1 MLRHSVS
8 QVFGSEHP
16 ALSPRGDDDIGPRL
30 FDKTNFSLQ
39 AQRPYQV
46 SRRTSSNSPRLNPSL
61 QSSQYQELTPV
72 PAIQPMPILS
82 HSHMPRNVAGSIP
95 RLPTPVTISQVTQ
108 RDASNLH
115 PVFFTERLRRSPFIL
130 DAVGVTSPVA
140 CGYAYQEVQR
150 RADGTVPA
158 ML

>member
-8 QVFGSEHP
+8 QVFGSKHP
-16 ALSPRGDDDIGPRL
+16 ALSPRGDDDIGPRP
-30 FDKTNFSLQ
+30 FDATNFALQ
-39 AQRPYQV
+39 AQKL
-46 SRRTSSNSPRLNPSL
+46 SRRTSSNSPALNPSL
-61 QSSQYQELTPV
+61 QSSQYQDLTPA

-82 HSHMPRNVAGSIP
+82 HMPRNVAG
-95 RLPTPVTISQVTQ
+95 PVTHSSTISHVAQ

-115 PVFFTERLRRSPFIL
+115 PVFFTERLRRTPFIL

-150 RADGTVPA
+150 RADGTIPA

>member
-8 QVFGSEHP
+8 QVFGSKHP
-16 ALSPRGDDDIGPRL
+16 ALSPRGDDDIGPRP
-30 FDKTNFSLQ
+30 FDATNFAIQ
-39 AQRPYQV
+39 AQTLYQV
-46 SRRTSSNSPRLNPSL
+46 SRRSSSNAPVLNPL
-61 QSSQYQELTPV
+61 LESSQYQDLTPA
-72 PAIQPMPILS
+72 PAIRPMPTL
-82 HSHMPRNVAGSIP
+82 SHMPRNVAG
-95 RLPTPVTISQVTQ
+95 PVPHSSTISHVAQ

-115 PVFFTERLRRSPFIL
+115 PVFFTERLRKTPFIL

-150 RADGTVPA
+150 RADGTIPA